1 MNSWVI
7 GVVSLVVGGV
17 IGFMYAQG
25 ETGDLKE
32 QVSKL
37 QAEMSEKVAGAE
49 KQMSEKVSG
58 LEAELAK
65 AKKDA
70 ETATAEL
77 ATFKNDVGE
86 KAKMIDELKAKIQQL
101 EASSSAAPAPPA
113 STTPPPPGQPGSTQ

>member
-1 MNSWVI
+1 MNSWLI

-25 ETGDLKE
+25 EAGDLKD

-37 QAEMSEKVAGAE
+37 QAEMSEKVSSVE
-49 KQMSEKVSG
+49 KQMSDKVSG

-77 ATFKNDVGE
+77 STFKTDVGE
-86 KAKMIDELKAKIQQL
+86 KAKEIDELKAKIQQL

-113 STTPPPPGQPGSTQ
+113 STTPPPPGQPRSQ